1 MTPGAA
7 GKATTGSTVPSDRGA
22 WPSSATRGFSHQPRG
37 WGLAGQWHRVL
48 QHRRCVGS
56 EWPPLC
62 PGSRPDTCLLGR
74 SGRSS
79 WAHRRPLLSAWG
91 HSEQARP
98 SICRRRRSRS
108 TGPSVA
114 GLAAGGGSRSA
125 CWPRV
130 APAWP
135 SPRFRSIGN
144 GPRGCPGPAPSSW
157 GAAPSVRPAPRETD
171 AGAAHV
177 AF

>member
-79 WAHRRPLLSAWG
+79 WAHRRPLLSACFVHNKGVTVSRPGPPSAADGG
-91 HSEQARP
+91 HAALAP
-98 SICRRRRSRS
+98 RSQ
-108 TGPSVA
+108 
-114 GLAAGGGSRSA
+114 
-125 CWPRV
+125 
-130 APAWP
+130 AWP
-135 SPRFRSIGN
+135 QGVAAEVHAGPVWP
-144 GPRGCPGPAPSSW
+144 PRGPLPGSAPLGTAP
-157 GAAPSVRPAPRETD
+157 GAVPGLPPP
-171 AGAAHV
+171 AGARRPL
-177 AF
+177 